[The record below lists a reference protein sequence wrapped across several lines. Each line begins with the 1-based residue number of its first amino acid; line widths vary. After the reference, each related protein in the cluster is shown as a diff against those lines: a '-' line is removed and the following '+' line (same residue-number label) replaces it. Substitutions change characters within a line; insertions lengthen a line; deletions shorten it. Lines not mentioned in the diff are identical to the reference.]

1 LATAKKAKGSAAG
14 QYLGYSLQQVRLFY
28 HLLTCSP
35 DCYVGLEHVDDVS
48 VHDASGKPV
57 LLEQSKSALSQNP
70 VSDWSVDLWKTFSN
84 WADNAQKGIFDPS
97 AAKLQIYVV
106 PTHTGDFAT
115 KMSKLQLDTEISQF
129 VEELTKSHKV
139 LKKPPACSQH
149 LLSVLAAKQ
158 ETLFSI
164 IRNFALVSEENDPL
178 KSIFEFLNPTVSERI
193 LHQACEFG
201 IGSATRQ
208 IDQLI
213 RARKKPMI
221 SAIDFRISFRAFI
234 TKYDSTS
241 VLHSVVDQPADEVI
255 QNILSAA
262 PPFVKQLELV
272 KANVEVKTHAAS
284 DFLRS
289 SADRT
294 KWAEQGFVFED
305 SFSEY
310 DTDLQKR
317 HLNLKGEVDIVNK
330 QSTDEERGLLLYHRC
345 ATMASNPLEGRVTP
359 QHFYSGSLNS
369 LADRMEI
376 GWHPQ
381 FKQLMNK
388 DGTA

>member
-1 LATAKKAKGSAAG
+1 
-14 QYLGYSLQQVRLFY
+14 
-28 HLLTCSP
+28 
-35 DCYVGLEHVDDVS
+35 VDDVS
-48 VHDASGKPV
+48 VHDASGNAI

-84 WADNAQKGIFDPS
+84 WAENAQKGIFDPS
-97 AAKLQIYVV
+97 TAKLQMYVV
-106 PTHTGDFAT
+106 PTHAGDFAT

-129 VEELTKSHKV
+129 VDELAQAHKL
-139 LKKPPACSQH
+139 LKKPPACSSY
-149 LLSVLAAKQ
+149 LTSVLTAKS

-164 IRNFALVSEENDPL
+164 IRNFALVSEEVDPL
-178 KSIFEFLNPTVSERI
+178 KPIFEFLNPTVSENI
-193 LHQACEFG
+193 LHEACKFG
-201 IGSATRQ
+201 IGNAKQQ

-213 RARKKPMI
+213 RDGKIPII
-221 SAIDFRISFRAFI
+221 SANDFRRSFRAFI
-234 TKYDSTS
+234 AKYDSTS
-241 VLHSVVDQPADEVI
+241 VLHSVVERPADEVI

-272 KANVEVKTHAAS
+272 KADVDVKTHAAS

-294 KWAEQGFVFED
+294 KWAEQGLVFED

-310 DTDLQKR
+310 DADLQKR
-317 HLNLKGEVDIVNK
+317 HLNLKGEIEIINK

-345 ATMASNPLEGRVTP
+345 ANMVPNPLEGRVTP

-376 GWHPQ
+376 GWHPK
-381 FKQLMNK
+381 FKQLISK